1 MSDLKHQ
8 SPEELRRRIKATE
21 LYRQKLQAQW
31 EKAEAEVE
39 RLQEESRHA
48 RQKYH
53 NMGQRLVWARKYLAE
68 KEIQNA

>member
-1 MSDLKHQ
+1 MSDLRHQ

-31 EKAEAEVE
+31 EEDEVE
-39 RLQEESRHA
+39 VGRLQEEIRSA

-68 KEIQNA
+68 KEIENA

>member
-1 MSDLKHQ
+1 MSDLKHK
-8 SPEELRRRIKATE
+8 PPGELRRRIKATE

-31 EKAEAEVE
+31 ETDEAEVE
-39 RLQEESRHA
+39 RLQEKIRHA
-48 RQKYH
+48 RHKYH